1 VTVGSIKLY
10 KDIVQAKSISR
21 GAAANDISQSAA
33 SQQLQELESSLG
45 IRLLDRSTR
54 PFTLTP
60 AGRLYYDFCR
70 DVLRRH
76 DGFAVAL
83 EKLKSEVDGT
93 VRIASIYSV
102 GLSEMSHLEAEFHRR
117 YPNAHLHVEY
127 LRPEKVYETVLAEQA
142 DLGLVSYPTPS
153 KEIAVIDWRREEMA
167 VAMAPS
173 HPLASRRA
181 ATPPDL
187 QGQDFVGFDE
197 DLMIAREIDH
207 YLRSNGVEVH
217 LAMHFDVIQMI
228 KEAVAIGSGVSILP
242 VRVMRTEIAQ
252 GRLVAIPLEAPRMF
266 RPVGIIHR
274 RRRKFNRASELFLD
288 LLQEKPV
295 EDLQLAK
302 L

>member
-1 VTVGSIKLY
+1 MTFGTLKLY

-21 GAAANDISQSAA
+21 GATANDISQSAA

-45 IRLLDRSTR
+45 VRLLDRATR

-60 AGRLYYDFCR
+60 AGRLYYDLCR
-70 DVLRRH
+70 DVLRRQ
-76 DGFAVAL
+76 DDFTLAI

-102 GLSEMSHLEAEFHRR
+102 GLSEMSHLEVEFHKR
-117 YPNAHLHVEY
+117 YPNTRLHVEY
-127 LRPEKVYETVLAEQA
+127 LRPEKVYQAVLSEQA
-142 DLGLVSYPTPS
+142 DLGLVSYPTS
-153 KEIAVIDWRREEMA
+153 RKDIAVIDWRREEMA

-173 HPLASRRA
+173 HPLAHRRA
-181 ATPPDL
+181 IAPQDL

-207 YLRSNGVEVH
+207 YLRSHGVEVH
-217 LAMHFDVIQMI
+217 RAMHFDVIQMI
-228 KEAVAIGSGVSILP
+228 KEAVSLGSGVSILP
-242 VRVMRTEIAQ
+242 ARVMRAEIAQ
-252 GRLVAIPLEAPRMF
+252 GRLVAIPLKTPRMF

-274 RRRKFNRASELFLD
+274 RRRKFNRATELFLE
-288 LLQEKPV
+288 LLQEKPA
-295 EDLQLAK
+295 EEFQLAK

>member
-1 VTVGSIKLY
+1 VTFGTLKLY

-21 GAAANDISQSAA
+21 GAAANHISQSAA

-45 IRLLDRSTR
+45 IRLLDRATR

-60 AGRLYYDFCR
+60 AGRLYYDLCR
-70 DVLRRH
+70 DVLRRQ
-76 DGFAVAL
+76 DDFTLAI

-102 GLSEMSHLEAEFHRR
+102 GLSEMSHLEVEFHKR
-117 YPNAHLHVEY
+117 YPNTRLHVEY
-127 LRPEKVYETVLAEQA
+127 LRPEKVYQAVLSEQA
-142 DLGLVSYPTPS
+142 DLGLVSYPTS
-153 KEIAVIDWRREEMA
+153 RKDIAVIDWRREEMA

-173 HPLASRRA
+173 HPLARRRA
-181 ATPPDL
+181 IAPQDL

-207 YLRSNGVEVH
+207 YLRSHGVEVH
-217 LAMHFDVIQMI
+217 RAMHFDVIQMI
-228 KEAVAIGSGVSILP
+228 KEAVSLGSGVSILP
-242 VRVMRTEIAQ
+242 ARVMRAEIAQ
-252 GRLVAIPLEAPRMF
+252 GRLVAIPLKTPRMF

-274 RRRKFNRASELFLD
+274 RRRKFNRATELFLE
-288 LLQEKPV
+288 LLQEKPA
-295 EDLQLAK
+295 EELQLAK